1 MSVRE
6 IIDDNQFQWELA
18 SAGRHLVVVEFSASW
33 CGPCQLIAPHFAL
46 LPEIYPN
53 VIFLKVDVDE
63 CEDTALSQG
72 LTAIPTFM
80 FFRNKRKIDKIQGID
95 INAIAEKILEY
106 ADTSEVDEVEELP
119 KAARDVEDYGEG
131 LVNLNS
137 FISQEESKCLNESE
151 SHPFSQCLISETG
164 YLQSDFDEHLII
176 SVTFK
181 QSVKI
186 HSLKLKAP
194 AQMGPKEIKLF
205 VNQPRVLDFVR
216 AERMDSVQDLF
227 LNPNDLEKG
236 TLVNLTY
243 VKFQDVRNIQLFI
256 KNNQSGGEITQI
268 DYMAFI
274 GSPLMPL
281 T

>member
-1 MSVRE
+1 MSVRA
-6 IIDDNQFQWELA
+6 ISDDNHFQIELA
-18 SAGRHLVVVEFSASW
+18 NAGRHLVVVDFSASW

-63 CEDTALSQG
+63 CTDTALIQG
-72 LTAIPTFM
+72 LTAIPTFI
-80 FFRNKRKIDKIQGID
+80 FFRNNKKIDKIQGVD
-95 INAIAEKILEY
+95 INALAEKILQY
-106 ADTSEVDEVEELP
+106 AEVSEGDEVEELP
-119 KAARDVEDYGEG
+119 KAARDLEEYGEG

-137 FISQEESKCLNESE
+137 FISQEESACLNESD
-151 SHPFSQCLISETG
+151 SHPFSQCLSEAG
-164 YLQSDFDEHLII
+164 YLQSDVDKQLII

-181 QSVKI
+181 QAVKI

-205 VNQPRVLDFVR
+205 VNQPRVLDFAR
-216 AERMDSVQDLF
+216 AEHMDSKQDLL
-227 LNPNDLEKG
+227 LNPKDLEKG
-236 TLVNLTY
+236 TPVNLIY